1 VLACLAAVSGM
12 ILDSAT
18 YTDKMIEHENTLSP

>member
-1 VLACLAAVSGM
+1 MM

-18 YTDKMIEHENTLSP
+18 L